1 MPAKKI
7 AVLVGSLRKESLNRK
22 FAHELV
28 ALAPDT
34 LEFEFVEIG
43 DLALYNQDLDDAGQ
57 APAAWTIFR
66 DKLASVQ
73 GVLFVSPEYNRSMP
87 AAIKNAIDVGSR
99 PGGKSIWNGKAAA
112 VLTVSPGAVGGFGA
126 NHQVRQ
132 SLVALN
138 VATMPAPEAYIGNAA
153 KLLGED
159 GKVNNDQT
167 REVLRKFINAFAQW
181 MERNAPA

>member
-1 MPAKKI
+1 
-7 AVLVGSLRKESLNRK
+7 
-22 FAHELV
+22 
-28 ALAPDT
+28 
-34 LEFEFVEIG
+34 
-43 DLALYNQDLDDAGQ
+43 
-57 APAAWTIFR
+57 
-66 DKLASVQ
+66 
-73 GVLFVSPEYNRSMP
+73 
-87 AAIKNAIDVGSR
+87 
-99 PGGKSIWNGKAAA
+99 
-112 VLTVSPGAVGGFGA
+112 VGGFGA